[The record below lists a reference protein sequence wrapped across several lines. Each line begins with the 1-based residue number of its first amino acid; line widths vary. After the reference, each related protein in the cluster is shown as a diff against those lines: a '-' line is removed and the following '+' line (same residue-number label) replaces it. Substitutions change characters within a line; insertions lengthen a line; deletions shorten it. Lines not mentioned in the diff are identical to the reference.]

1 MVSAYVFS
9 VVNGICV
16 VLFFNSMGVVRV
28 CCVSV
33 GEQQYVVILKE
44 RQMYN
49 TVFEYFL
56 RQFLLKKL

>member
-1 MVSAYVFS
+1 MFS

-16 VLFFNSMGVVRV
+16 VLFSNSMGVVRV
-28 CCVSV
+28 CCASV

-44 RQMYN
+44 RQMYSYS

-56 RQFLLKKL
+56 RQFLFL